1 MGVVYRARQKSLER
15 EVAVKLLAAGPW
27 ASADFIERFRIEAK
41 SAARLQHPN
50 IVPIFEIGSHEEL
63 NYYAMPLMRASLA
76 QRLAA
81 SGPLPPAD
89 AARMLR
95 TLAEA
100 LHYAHRMDVLHLDLK
115 PGNVLLDA
123 DGEPRSEEHTSELQ
137 SLMRTAY
144 AVFCLQK

>member
-89 AARMLR
+89 AAR
-95 TLAEA
+95 
-100 LHYAHRMDVLHLDLK
+100 
-115 PGNVLLDA
+115 
-123 DGEPRSEEHTSELQ
+123 SEEHPSEPQALKRI
-137 SLMRTAY
+137 SY
-144 AVFCLQK
+144 